1 MKPPA
6 DHHHAATAAPGR
18 CSLMPIAAAS
28 RGSRPGR
35 AMSGPLP
42 VSGTSVMRGASVV
55 AVGCLRSGPPGW
67 PRCGP
72 PPCAPDVRRARAIG
86 PGPSSFPEVP
96 RSGDR
101 RAHGEG
107 RGGAVVRLHLP
118 ADRLALRVER
128 RAGVLQVVG
137 AAGVAAAADGVV
149 AGRAV
154 DECRMIRRVAVVGH
168 DLDLGHA
175 AGPLLALLALGAGLA
190 AVALLALLAAVA
202 LLALGAGLAAVAL
215 LALLAG
221 LAALPLLA
229 LLALGAGLA
238 AVALLALLALGA
250 GLAAVALLA
259 LGPGPPG

>member
-175 AGPLLALLALGAGLA
+175 AGPLLALLAPGAGLA
-190 AVALLALLAAVA
+190 AVALRALL
-202 LLALGAGLAAVAL
+202 AGLAAVAL
-215 LALLAG
+215 RALLAG
-221 LAALPLLA
+221 LAA
-229 LLALGAGLA
+229 
-238 AVALLALLALGA
+238 VTLLALLALGA

-259 LGPGPPG
+259 LGPGPPGLTLLALLPAGAGVAP